1 MVVDLLLSPEP
12 QAAAKHY
19 CSCGGQ
25 SSLVFVIQRFE
36 VFKGTVNVC

>member
-25 SSLVFVIQRFE
+25 SSVVFVIQRFNAL
-36 VFKGTVNVC
+36 KGAVDVC